1 MRDLLLILL
10 IWLLGLLLHAK
21 IRPRIPTP
29 RRPNPPHKSRHSKPH
44 RPPKDRPHPDR
55 PPTHPQSPKARQ
67 LPHLIHGV
75 QEVVSSNLAG
85 PTNTQRQ
92 SPPPQTPPSPV

>member
-10 IWLLGLLLHAK
+10 IWLLGLLLHPK
-21 IRPRIPTP
+21 IRPHIPTQ
-29 RRPNPPHKSRHSKPH
+29 RRPKPPHKSRHSKPH

-55 PPTHPQSPKARQ
+55 PRTQTQSPKAPQ

-85 PTNTQRQ
+85 PTISQGQ
-92 SPPPQTPPSPV
+92 SPFHQPPPPPV